1 MAAPEPQKLMNIEQL
16 ADRLSLSV
24 AGVRKMIKRRV
35 IPVIKLGYKCM
46 RFRWAD
52 VDAALSRVTVRAV

>member
-1 MAAPEPQKLMNIEQL
+1 MNIEQL